1 MKQIEKLRVYKTK
14 IPQVIGAIGGIYIEI
29 LCNDIESGFDYFS
42 GKQKY
47 TINTEVIVGANLM
60 IRNIATGFS
69 GSFHD
74 ARIFRWFSICR
85 KVENGEILQNPAKKI
100 KINRKKCK

>member
-1 MKQIEKLRVYKTK
+1 
-14 IPQVIGAIGGIYIEI
+14 
-29 LCNDIESGFDYFS
+29 
-42 GKQKY
+42 
-47 TINTEVIVGANLM
+47 M

-85 KVENGEILQNPAKKI
+85 KVENGEILQNSAKKE